1 VVIFKEKGCQAME
14 KQNLVLVPGLLCD
27 DALWEHQSRYLSET
41 TDIKI
46 ADVTRSET
54 IFGMAEAVLAMA
66 PEKFALAGLSMGGY
80 VSLEIMRRAPER
92 VTKLALLDTSA
103 RSDTEEQ
110 SSRRHHFIQLTRE
123 GGFDE
128 AISTLLSLFVHP
140 DRTQDERLCNNIKEM
155 NRRVGPETF
164 MRQQAAIMGRPDSRN
179 DLSKIKCPT
188 LILCGRQDALTPL
201 EVHEEMSSTI
211 PKARLAIIE
220 DCGHMTTMERP
231 HAVTALLRDWLL
243 YW

>member
-1 VVIFKEKGCQAME
+1 ME

-41 TDIKI
+41 ADIKI

-54 IFGMAEAVLAMA
+54 IFGMAEAVLAKA

-110 SSRRHHFIQLTRE
+110 SRRRHHFIQLTRE

-128 AISTLLSLFVHP
+128 VISTLLSLFVHP
-140 DRTQDERLCNNIKEM
+140 DRMQDEQLCNNIKEM
-155 NRRVGPETF
+155 NRRVGPEIF
-164 MRQQAAIMGRPDSRN
+164 MRHQAAIMGRPDSRN

>member
-1 VVIFKEKGCQAME
+1 ME

-41 TDIKI
+41 ADIKI

-110 SSRRHHFIQLTRE
+110 NRRRHNFIQLLRE

-128 AISTLLSLFVHP
+128 VISTLLSLFVHP
-140 DRTQDERLCNNIKEM
+140 DRMQDEQLCNNIKEM
-155 NRRVGPETF
+155 NRRVGPEIF
-164 MRQQAAIMGRPDSRN
+164 MRHQAAIMGRPDSRN

>member
-1 VVIFKEKGCQAME
+1 ME

-41 TDIKI
+41 TEIKI
-46 ADVTRSET
+46 ADLTRSET

-92 VTKLALLDTSA
+92 VTKLALLDTSP
-103 RSDTEEQ
+103 RSDSKEQ
-110 SSRRHHFIQLTRE
+110 SRRRHHFVQLTRE

-128 AISTLLSLFVHP
+128 VISTLLSLFVHP
-140 DRTQDERLCNNIKEM
+140 DRMQDEQLCNNIKEM
-155 NRRVGPETF
+155 NRRVGAEIF
-164 MRQQAAIMGRPDSRN
+164 MRHQAAIMGRPDSRN

-243 YW
+243 YR

>member
-1 VVIFKEKGCQAME
+1 ME

-27 DALWEHQSRYLSET
+27 DSLWEHQSRYLSET
-41 TDIKI
+41 AEIKI

-54 IFGMAEAVLAMA
+54 MIGMADAVLAMA
-66 PEKFALAGLSMGGY
+66 PQKFALAGLSMGGY

-110 SSRRHHFIQLTRE
+110 TRRRHHFIQLTKE
-123 GGFDE
+123 GGFGKV
-128 AISTLLSLFVHP
+128 ISTLLPLIVHP
-140 DRTQDERLCNNIKEM
+140 DRMQDEHFCNNIKQM
-155 NRRVGPETF
+155 KRRVGPEVF
-164 MRQQAAIMGRPDSRN
+164 MLQQTAIIGRPESRN
-179 DLSKIKCPT
+179 DLSKIKCPS

-201 EVHEEMSSTI
+201 ELHEEMSSGI

-220 DCGHMTTMERP
+220 DCGHMSTMERP

>member
-1 VVIFKEKGCQAME
+1 ME
-14 KQNLVLVPGLLCD
+14 KQNLVLIPGLLCD
-27 DALWEHQSRYLSET
+27 AAMWEHQSRHLSATAE
-41 TDIKI
+41 IKI

-54 IFGMAEAVLAMA
+54 MIGMAEAVLAMA

-80 VSLEIMRRAPER
+80 VSLEIIRRAPER

-103 RSDTEEQ
+103 RSDTQEQ
-110 SSRRHHFIQLTRE
+110 SRRRHHFIQLTRE

-128 AISTLLSLFVHP
+128 VVLTLLPLLVHP
-140 DRTQDERLCNNIKEM
+140 DRMQDEQLCNSIKEM
-155 NRRVGPETF
+155 MRRVGAEIF
-164 MRQQAAIMGRPDSRN
+164 MRQQAAIIGRPDSRN
-179 DLSKIKCPT
+179 DLTPIKCST

-201 EVHEEMSSTI
+201 EVHEEMSSRI

-220 DCGHMTTMERP
+220 DCGHMSTMERP